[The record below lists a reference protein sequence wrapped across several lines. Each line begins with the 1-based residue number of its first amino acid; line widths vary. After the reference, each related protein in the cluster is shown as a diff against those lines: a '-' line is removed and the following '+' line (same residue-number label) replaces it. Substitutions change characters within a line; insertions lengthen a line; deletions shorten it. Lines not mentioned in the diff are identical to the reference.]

1 MIDYQKLKTEIVQ
14 ARENNFIESEI
25 RTISCVIEHPLNFF
39 DNVGFVFEKNIFTN
53 DSLKKLLVL
62 KFFL

>member
-25 RTISCVIEHPLNFF
+25 RTIFRVCEHRLNFF

-53 DSLKKLLVL
+53 DSLKR
-62 KFFL
+62 